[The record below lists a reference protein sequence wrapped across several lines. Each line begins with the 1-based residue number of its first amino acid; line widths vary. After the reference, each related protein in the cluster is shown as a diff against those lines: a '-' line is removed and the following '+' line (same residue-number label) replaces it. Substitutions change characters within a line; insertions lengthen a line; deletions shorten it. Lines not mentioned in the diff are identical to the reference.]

1 MVDDSVT
8 FGASLVGLFVG
19 LAVMLYGVTLTAGM
33 SMNTPMILG
42 GLIVLGA
49 IGAMTAP
56 GIQSDGE
63 HAHE

>member
-1 MVDDSVT
+1 MVDDSVM

-19 LAVMLYGVTLTAGM
+19 LAVMLYGVTLTAGQ
-33 SMNTPMILG
+33 SMNTPMIVG

-49 IGAMTAP
+49 VGAMTAP
-56 GIQSDGE
+56 GLQSDHE